1 MLLIDSLKDN
11 VLFFLPL
18 LYFNKT
24 NVHSHTQTLEAKL
37 RSVEEAR
44 DRVAKEAEAEVE
56 RATERLH
63 KCERDRAVLE
73 GRLVGLEGTEE
84 ALRRERQ
91 TTSTLR
97 QDLHLQQTQV
107 EQLNSLTTQL
117 HQTIHQLKH
126 K

>member
-1 MLLIDSLKDN
+1 M
-11 VLFFLPL
+11 
-18 LYFNKT
+18 
-24 NVHSHTQTLEAKL
+24 
-37 RSVEEAR
+37 EEAR
-44 DRVAKEAEAEVE
+44 DRVGKEAEAEVE

-73 GRLVGLEGTEE
+73 GRLAGLDGTEE

-91 TTSTLR
+91 TSSTLR

-107 EQLNSLTTQL
+107 EQLGTLTTQL
-117 HQTIHQLKH
+117 HQTIQQLKN